1 MTASNSKVYYL
12 GIGKARGVPGRGGL
26 PVRWLSDVWAE
37 RVLCATYEDS
47 RCESAR
53 LVYREK
59 RIRDLSL
66 TQNFIKQLLC
76 TDSVIQTVIISG
88 WRETIN
94 TQIYIISSG
103 KEWLGCDIILCR
115 VAREDLSDKGL
126 LFFFFPFC
134 PLQAW
139 GGKPLEGFFVLFLL
153 FFLKLLYFFKHLF
166 IFIYL
171 GCARP

>member
-126 LFFFFPFC
+126 LFFFFSFLSPPSMGREATGRFFC
-134 PLQAW
+134 FVFA
-139 GGKPLEGFFVLFLL
+139 FFFKAAL
-153 FFLKLLYFFKHLF
+153 FF
-166 IFIYL
+166 
-171 GCARP
+171 